1 MARQR
6 RRGSFCV
13 IIVAKVVKQ
22 CTWWFVGDVG
32 DVHEFGNFGDV
43 GGVGDVGDIGEL
55 DEDEVLANEDL
66 YDGAA
71 STVLIIRNTIDFTKA
86 LH

>member
-22 CTWWFVGDVG
+22 CTWWFVGD
-32 DVHEFGNFGDV
+32 
-43 GGVGDVGDIGEL
+43 VGDVGDIGEL

-71 STVLIIRNTIDFTKA
+71 STVLIIRNRIDFNKSTA
-86 LH
+86 LGTS

>member
-1 MARQR
+1 M
-6 RRGSFCV
+6 

-43 GGVGDVGDIGEL
+43 GGVSDVGAVGDVGDIGEL

-71 STVLIIRNTIDFTKA
+71 STVLIIRNRIDFNKSTA
-86 LH
+86 LGTS

>member
-1 MARQR
+1 M
-6 RRGSFCV
+6 

-22 CTWWFVGDVG
+22 CTWWFVGD
-32 DVHEFGNFGDV
+32 
-43 GGVGDVGDIGEL
+43 VGDVGDIGEL

-71 STVLIIRNTIDFTKA
+71 STVLIIRNKIDLTKA

>member
-22 CTWWFVGDVG
+22 CTWWFVGD
-32 DVHEFGNFGDV
+32 
-43 GGVGDVGDIGEL
+43 VGDVGDIGEL

-71 STVLIIRNTIDFTKA
+71 STVLIIRNKIDLTKA